1 MSRLEQAKE
10 ELRLALARIEEVVS
24 KRIEGLQAENG
35 SLKTE
40 IIKLKQKTPSTR
52 KKAVANDVPDLLEE
66 INLVNSR
73 VANDVDLTLS
83 ELKKLVRQD

>member
-10 ELRLALARIEEVVS
+10 DLRLALSRIEEVVA
-24 KRIEGLQAENG
+24 KRIEELQAENG
-35 SLKTE
+35 ALKTE
-40 IIKLKQKTPSTR
+40 IIKLKQKAPSSKR
-52 KKAVANDVPDLLEE
+52 KVASNDAPDLLNE
-66 INLVNSR
+66 INLINSK

>member
-24 KRIEGLQAENG
+24 KRIEELQAENG

-40 IIKLKQKTPSTR
+40 IIKLKQKAPSTR
-52 KKAVANDVPDLLEE
+52 KKAAANDVPDLLEE

>member
-24 KRIEGLQAENG
+24 KRIEELQAENG
-35 SLKTE
+35 VLRTE
-40 IIKLKQKTPSTR
+40 IIKLKQKTPTTR
-52 KKAVANDVPDLLEE
+52 RKVQPEKMDLLEE
-66 INLVNSR
+66 INLVNKQ